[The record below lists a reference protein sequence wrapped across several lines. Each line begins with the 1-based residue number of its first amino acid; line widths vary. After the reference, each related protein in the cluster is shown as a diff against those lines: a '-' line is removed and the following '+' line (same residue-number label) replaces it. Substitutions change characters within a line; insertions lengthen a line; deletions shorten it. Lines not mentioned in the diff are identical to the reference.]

1 MMDVNQIYYQAIL
14 SRDPRFDGA
23 FFVGVSST
31 GIYCRTVCTARKP
44 KPENCTFFS
53 SAAAAE
59 RHGYRPC
66 LRCRPELAPGNAL
79 IDSVS
84 QTARAV
90 ARRIED
96 GALNEMSVAELA
108 AELGMSERQLRRC
121 VQAEFGVSPLQLAQT
136 WRLLMAR
143 RLLRDTTLP
152 VTEVA
157 FASGFSSLRR
167 FNALFRE
174 RYGSSPSELRKSQP
188 GERADII
195 RCELAYHP
203 PLAWKEMLQFLGDR
217 ALAGV
222 EVVTENRYLRTVH
235 LAGRKGW
242 ISVQPAAGKPVLV
255 VEVSVELAAVLG
267 PVLARVKR
275 LFDLE
280 ADPQVIAAQ
289 LGPLAASHPGL
300 RVPGAFDGYELAV
313 RAIIGQQ
320 VSVRSATTVGGRV
333 AAVFGEPLETPHP
346 GLNRLFPPAA
356 RIAQLEAG
364 ELAALGMVRR
374 RAEAII
380 SLGMEAALGN
390 IRLEPGNHAEE
401 TIRLL
406 TKMPGIGEWTAQYIA
421 MRALHWPDAFPHT
434 DLGLRKALGMA
445 GRREI
450 LQIAEQWRPWRAY
463 AAMHLWYSL

>member
-1 MMDVNQIYYQAIL
+1 MMDANQVYYQAVL
-14 SRDPRFDGA
+14 SRDPRFDGV

-31 GIYCRTVCTARKP
+31 GVYCRTVCTARKP
-44 KPENCTFFS
+44 KPENCAFFP

-59 RHGYRPC
+59 LQGYRPC

-79 IDSVS
+79 IDVVS

-90 ARRIED
+90 AARIED

-108 AELGMSERQLRRC
+108 AEFGMSERQLRRC
-121 VQAEFGVSPLQLAQT
+121 VQAEFGVSPVQLAQT

-143 RLLRDTTLP
+143 RLLRDTNLP
-152 VTEVA
+152 VTQVA

-174 RYGSSPSELRKSQP
+174 RYGSSPAHLRKTQP
-188 GERADII
+188 GPRAETI

-203 PLAWKEMLQFLGDR
+203 PLAWEELLRFLGDR

-222 EVVTENRYLRTVH
+222 EVVTGDRYLRTVH
-235 LAGRKGW
+235 LAGCKGW
-242 ISVQPAAGKPVLV
+242 ISVQPAAGKSVLV
-255 VEVSVELAAVLG
+255 VEVSAELAAVLG

-280 ADPQVIAAQ
+280 ADPQAIAAQ
-289 LGPLAASHPGL
+289 LGPLAAAHPGL
-300 RVPGAFDGYELAV
+300 RVPGAFDGFELAV
-313 RAIIGQQ
+313 RAVIGQQ

-333 AAVFGEPLETPHP
+333 AAAFGEPLYTPHP
-346 GLNRLFPPAA
+346 GLSRLFPPAA
-356 RIAQLEAG
+356 RVARLEPG
-364 ELAALGMVRR
+364 ELAALGIVRR

-380 SLGMEAALGN
+380 TLAREVALGS
-390 IRLEPGNHAEE
+390 IRLEPGKHAEE

-406 TKMPGIGEWTAQYIA
+406 TNLPGIGEWTAQYIA

-445 GRREI
+445 GRRKI
-450 LQIAEQWRPWRAY
+450 LQTGEQWRPWRAY
-463 AAMHLWYSL
+463 AAMHLWHSL